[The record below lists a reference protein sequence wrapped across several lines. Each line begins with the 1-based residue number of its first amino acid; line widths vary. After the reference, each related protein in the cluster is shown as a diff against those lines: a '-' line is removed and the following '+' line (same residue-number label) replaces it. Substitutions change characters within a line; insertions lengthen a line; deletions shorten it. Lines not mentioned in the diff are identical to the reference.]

1 MLLLTAIDNG
11 NSESV
16 NTVLDILMEF
26 DPNIRFNIKHGMW
39 TTGIGTSFEFIK
51 RVEKLY
57 HEKYRR

>member
-39 TTGIGTSFEFIK
+39 TTGIGTSFESIK